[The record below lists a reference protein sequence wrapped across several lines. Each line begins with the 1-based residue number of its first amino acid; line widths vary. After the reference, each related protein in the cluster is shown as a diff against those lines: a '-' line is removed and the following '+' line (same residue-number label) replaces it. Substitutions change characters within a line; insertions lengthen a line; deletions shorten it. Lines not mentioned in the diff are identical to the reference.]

1 MRSYHSAEARR
12 KRYKKFVKARA
23 KARRNTEPPMTRQ
36 QAKRYWA
43 NLQKRYA
50 QLSTEVEE
58 HLARPEV
65 QTHLNPH
72 RGQLEASLKDAT
84 HLLGMIRSA
93 PQDADL
99 KSYQDFSMTLHNM
112 HRDLKNSR
120 QFVAKER
127 VEEQQQNMSLV
138 DKIKQ
143 RFSR

>member
-12 KRYKKFVKARA
+12 KRYKKFEKSLA
-23 KARRNTEPPMTRQ
+23 KARRNTEPSMTRQ

-99 KSYQDFSMTLHNM
+99 QSYEDFSLKLHQM
-112 HRDLKNSR
+112 HHYLKESR
-120 QFVAKER
+120 QFVARKK
-127 VEEQQQNMSLV
+127 VENVQQNISLV